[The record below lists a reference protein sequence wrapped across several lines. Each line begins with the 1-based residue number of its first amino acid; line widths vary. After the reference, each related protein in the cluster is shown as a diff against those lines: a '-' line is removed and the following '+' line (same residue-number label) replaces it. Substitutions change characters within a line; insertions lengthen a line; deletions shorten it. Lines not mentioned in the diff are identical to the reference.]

1 MGYNIGLPS
10 LKLNNAGFK
19 SKNCGDFKLVA
30 SEALS
35 ERKGRDMDIDPTR
48 AALNEYEGFSTAK
61 ELIEYSENHVA
72 EINQWRSEHGKS
84 QSEKR
89 ALRAD
94 TVVMC
99 AMIVKPPAELMES
112 LTPEQQKQL
121 LHDSVD
127 FIMGVVGSDNVK
139 AVAYHFD
146 ELVPHAHVF
155 WEPYAGDGRMCAKEL
170 HNTKNYFRPI
180 NKGLPEH
187 LRSKGWTMIDDCN
200 AYDAAK
206 EQELREEMGA
216 EDYAKHRAA
225 EKAKRGRDSKTFK
238 HEADKE
244 VAEKLAIAQAQER
257 MAEQARQQRIAD
269 EQASAEALAEAD
281 KAEQERRENAKKNTE
296 LQQRQSTLLHNVGT
310 LEQREKYLAEN
321 VESLVKNE
329 EGCRRTIDNLE
340 EKITSLTASQKALTS
355 SVDGLQQKADSL
367 STEVTEAEQK
377 AENAR
382 SELSDIITQTEQQQS
397 KLTEI
402 QDKVLSYEISE
413 KKHFGETSA
422 AYDARIATAQ
432 QAVAIAQRAEEL
444 DERESKLN
452 ARDTEQNTR
461 ERNIDWKE
469 KNIDAIIQNRA
480 KEMAAKPIADARQ
493 ETAIARKELTA
504 ERAAHNQT
512 RTRLA
517 DAIARLRDALLS
529 LFPPYW
535 KHINQNA
542 HQRQAESLRRGE
554 NHADLVRRQRHQP
567 IEETKSQNQTESR
580 LSYRR

>member
-19 SKNCGDFKLVA
+19 SKKCGDFKLVA

-72 EINQWRSEHGKS
+72 EINQWRSEHGKT
-84 QSEKR
+84 QAEKR

-127 FIMGVVGSDNVK
+127 FIRGVVGSDNVK

-146 ELVPHAHVF
+146 ELVPHAHIF
-155 WEPYAGDGRMCAKEL
+155 WEPNAGEGRLCAKEL

-180 NKGLPEH
+180 NKGLPAH

-225 EKAKRGRDSKTFK
+225 VKAKRGQDSKTFK
-238 HEADKE
+238 HQADKE
-244 VAEKLAIAQAQER
+244 VAEKIAIAQEQER
-257 MAEQARQQRIAD
+257 LAEQARQQRIAD
-269 EQASAEALAEAD
+269 ERASAEALAEAD

-340 EKITSLTASQKALTS
+340 EKITSLTASQEALTS

-402 QDKVLSYEISE
+402 QDKALSYETSE
-413 KKHFGETSA
+413 KKHFGESPA
-422 AYDARIATAQ
+422 AYNDRIATAQ
-432 QAVAIAQRAEEL
+432 QAVAIAQRTEAL
-444 DERESKLN
+444 NERESKLD
-452 ARDTEQNTR
+452 ARDAEQDSR
-461 ERNIDWKE
+461 EKNIAWRE
-469 KNIDAIIQNRA
+469 KNIDAIAQSRA
-480 KEMAAKPIADARQ
+480 EKLAAKPIADARQ
-493 ETAIARKELTA
+493 ETAIVKRELTA
-504 ERAAHNQT
+504 ERTAHTQT
-512 RTRLA
+512 RTKLA
-517 DAIARLRDALLS
+517 DAIARLRDALLA

-535 KHINQNA
+535 KNISQNA
-542 HQRQAESLRRGE
+542 HQKHSESLRRGE
-554 NHADLVRRQRHQP
+554 SYGDLARRQRYQP
-567 IEETKSQNQTESR
+567 TAQKKSQSEDKPRIYQHR
-580 LSYRR
+580 